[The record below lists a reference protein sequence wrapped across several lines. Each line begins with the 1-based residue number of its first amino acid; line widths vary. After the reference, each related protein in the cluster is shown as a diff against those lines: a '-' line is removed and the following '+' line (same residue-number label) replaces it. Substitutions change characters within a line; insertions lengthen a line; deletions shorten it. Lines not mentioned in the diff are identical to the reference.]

1 MTESN
6 NIPEALPSMMD
17 QAKESICRIEESAIR
32 IHGIVNGVVKPNV
45 VRTNSRRRDDFQ
57 QAHIKMWLAIAVAAL
72 IITLGCMTTY
82 IMYEMHTSTAIVEL
96 STKISNLETQVRQ
109 LHTSTVQPSQNLDLK
124 Q

>member
-6 NIPEALPSMMD
+6 GIPEALPSMMD
-17 QAKESICRIEESAIR
+17 QTKESICRIEESAIR
-32 IHGIVNGVVKPNV
+32 IHSIVNGAVKPNV
-45 VRTNSRRRDDFQ
+45 VRTNARRREDFQ
-57 QAHIKMWLAIAVAAL
+57 QIHMKTWLTIAVTAL

-82 IMYEMHTSTAIVEL
+82 MIYEMHTSTAIIEL

-109 LHTSTVQPSQNLDLK
+109 LAATAQPSRNLDLK